1 MTKPVKETEK
11 KRYCLG
17 LKAIADYLG
26 TRSNSTIT
34 TRTVSRWINDRG
46 LPVKKIGLWTA
57 ASEQDLDAW
66 LDA

>member
-1 MTKPVKETEK
+1 MMTTSKEK
-11 KRYCLG
+11 KKKTYCLG

-26 TRSNSTIT
+26 RRSNSTIT
-34 TRTVSRWINDRG
+34 TRTVSRWIQSQG